1 MNASLNV
8 FKFKISVIPSLHCF
22 HRDYHFIKVFL
33 FIFYNLKTLSC
44 HIYFVLCSP
53 LYSHIFAVPLVYAYS
68 FFSSWRNSSNSKYR
82 FTWTPEFACVGYV
95 DKSKCLDIFHTL
107 QVHSFF
113 HDIIHIACGL
123 VVCIKPWSVD
133 NCIQNVTAIFNL
145 FSSYIHNMV
154 LH

>member
-1 MNASLNV
+1 MPLWMFLSSRSQLYLPFIV
-8 FKFKISVIPSLHCF
+8 FIEITILLKYFYLYSIIWKHYPVI
-22 HRDYHFIKVFL
+22 FILSYVLL
-33 FIFYNLKTLSC
+33 FIL
-44 HIYFVLCSP
+44 
-53 LYSHIFAVPLVYAYS
+53 IFLLFPWFMPTH

-82 FTWTPEFACVGYV
+82 FTWTPEFACVGLV
-95 DKSKCLDIFHTL
+95 DKSKCLDIFHKL

-113 HDIIHIACGL
+113 HDVIHIACSL